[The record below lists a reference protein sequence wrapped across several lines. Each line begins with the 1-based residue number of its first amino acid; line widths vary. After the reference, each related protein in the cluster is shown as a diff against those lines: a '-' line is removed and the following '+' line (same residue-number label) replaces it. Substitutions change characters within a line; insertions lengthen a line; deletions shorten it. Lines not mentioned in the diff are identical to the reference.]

1 MVRDTIDMI
10 EKRIRE
16 STSIP
21 DNNKTE
27 LLRLVEDLDSEVK
40 QLSKTHGEDAASV
53 AGFAKAAAHEA
64 TRKQQNPSLMK
75 IALEGL
81 TKSVEKF
88 EESHPKL
95 VETVHNITATLS
107 NYGL

>member
-1 MVRDTIDMI
+1 MIRDTIDMI
-10 EKRIRE
+10 TKRIRDAR
-16 STSIP
+16 SIP
-21 DNNKTE
+21 EENKAE
-27 LLRLVEDLDSEVK
+27 LLRLVKDLDSEVA
-40 QLSKTHGEDAASV
+40 QLSKTHGEEAASV
-53 AGFAKAAAHEA
+53 AGFAGAAAHEA

-81 TKSVEKF
+81 TRSVEQF

-107 NYGL
+107 NYGM